1 MCCARLRR
9 ASGRL
14 TLAAWAPECNPLLD
28 RGALVRPPDRG
39 AASPARPAG
48 PAVDPGLL
56 TASRIARGDLADPFL
71 IGFQHPLGQL
81 DEFGHRGDLGGR
93 APWVHAT
100 EEERLGLVQIAD
112 PGQVALIHDRLSD
125 RAFRA
130 RGQPPDRLLRVPVG
144 PEQVWAEVADGPRL
158 AAGPEDFHDAELLP
172 HGLE

>member
-14 TLAAWAPECNPLLD
+14 KLAAWGPEWNPLLD
-28 RGALVRPPDRG
+28 RGGPVRPPGRG
-39 AASPARPAG
+39 AAPPGG
-48 PAVDPGLL
+48 PAVDPVLL
-56 TASRIARGDLADPFL
+56 TASRIARRDLADPFL
-71 IGFQHPLGQL
+71 IGFQHPLRQL
-81 DEFGHRGDLGGR
+81 DEFGHRWDPGGR
-93 APWVHAT
+93 APWVDAT

-125 RAFRA
+125 RAFRV